1 MPNTYFQFKQFRI
14 EQEKSAMKV
23 TTDAC
28 LFGAWMADK
37 IEKKIIQPASVLDI
51 GSGTG
56 LLSLMIAQKSCSE
69 IDAIEIDEKAYG
81 QTKQNFTES
90 RYSNRLLVFNADV
103 KDWVSDKKY
112 DLIICNPPF
121 FENDLKSG
129 DQNKNLAKH
138 HDGLTLKELLYSIK
152 NNLALD
158 GNFSVLLPFHRMTY
172 FKTLATENHFYLK
185 EELLVRQTPTH
196 SHFRA
201 LLLYGANDAPYV
213 SNELIIKDEN
223 GKYTEAFDGLVKD
236 YYL

>member
-1 MPNTYFQFKQFRI
+1 
-14 EQEKSAMKV
+14 MKV
-23 TTDAC
+23 CTDSC

-37 IEKKIIQPASVLDI
+37 IEKKILEPASILDI

-69 IDAIEIDEKAYG
+69 IDAIEIDALAYL
-81 QTKQNFTES
+81 QTKQNFIDSNYSS
-90 RYSNRLLVFNADV
+90 RLQAFNANI
-103 KDWVSDKKY
+103 KDWNGRKKY

-121 FENDLKSG
+121 FENDLKS
-129 DQNKNLAKH
+129 DDRNKNLAKH
-138 HDGLTLKELLYSIK
+138 HEGLTLKELLYSIK
-152 NNLALD
+152 NNLAHD
-158 GNFSVLLPFHRMTY
+158 GNFFVMLPFHRMNY
-172 FKTLATENHFYLK
+172 FKTLAKENHFYLQ

-201 LLLYGANDAPYV
+201 LLLYGTNEATYV

-223 GKYTEAFDGLVKD
+223 GKYTEAFNLLLKD

>member
-1 MPNTYFQFKQFRI
+1 MPNTWFQFKQFRI
-14 EQEKSAMKV
+14 NQDKSAMKV

-37 IEKKIIQPASVLDI
+37 IEKKIIQPASILDI

-56 LLSLMIAQKSCSE
+56 LLSLMIAQKSSSE
-69 IDAIEIDEKAYG
+69 IVAIEIDEKAYG

-90 RYSNRLLVFNADV
+90 KYSNRLQAFNADV
-103 KDWVSDKKY
+103 KDWDSGKKY

-129 DQNKNLAKH
+129 DRNKNLAKH
-138 HDGLTLKELLYSIK
+138 HSGLTLKELLHSIK
-152 NNLALD
+152 NNLASH

-172 FKTLATENHFYLK
+172 FKELANENHFYLK
-185 EELLVRQTPTH
+185 EELLVRQTPKH
-196 SHFRA
+196 PHFRG
-201 LLLYGANDAPYV
+201 LLLYGTKNESFV
-213 SNELIIKDEN
+213 SNEIIIKDEE
-223 GKYTEAFDGLVKD
+223 GKYTAQFDFLLKD